1 MFEEAKWT
9 NKAKESFLL
18 VKVKTNSKKSA
29 ILGLIDLSTSYPVNK
44 ALNVSL
50 KSIATKDYAN
60 LELIEIISST
70 FKQPKNKISIVK
82 GLKNKIKIIKIF

>member
-1 MFEEAKWT
+1 MYEEARWT

-29 ILGLIDLSTSYPVNK
+29 ILGLIDISTSYPVNK
-44 ALNVSL
+44 ALNLSL

-60 LELIEIISST
+60 LELIALISNT
-70 FKQPKNKISIVK
+70 FKNNKIAIVK
-82 GLKNKIKIIKIF
+82 GKKSKIKVLQLA